1 MRLASRSLG
10 HLSGGRGRQWA
21 EQLAERGPALLLH
34 SCVQAL
40 AGQADVAQPLHSALQ
55 VPQAVLCQQLFQH
68 QAPQLRGQV
77 GLARAQAGLLPGPD
91 QDLGLAGCLKGLSL
105 LGFLLLL
112 APATSNCLQQSKPK
126 AVAALGARN
135 RCQLWSMLE
144 TGCQAAVRFT
154 YGRLMQLTA
163 LLQWHQGYLTALASN
178 LLSAWARRSVT
189 SWKMSESL

>member
-1 MRLASRSLG
+1 MRLASRKLG

-21 EQLAERGPALLLH
+21 EQLAELGPALLLH

-40 AGQADVAQPLHSALQ
+40 AGQADAAQLLHCALQ
-55 VPQAVLCQQLFQH
+55 VPQAVVRQQLLQH
-68 QAPQLRGQV
+68 QAPDLHWQAV
-77 GLARAQAGLLPGPD
+77 PVRAQVRLLPGLD
-91 QDLGLAGCLKGLSL
+91 QGLGLAGCLKGLSL
-105 LGFLLLL
+105 LGFLLLI
-112 APATSNCLQQSKPK
+112 APATSNCLQQSKLK

-135 RCQLWSMLE
+135 WCPLWSMLE

-163 LLQWHQGYLTALASN
+163 LLQWHQEHLTALASN
-178 LLSAWARRSVT
+178 LLSAWVRRSVT